1 MANKYKFSKVKE
13 RVTKG
18 FTQKTV
24 EIIKDKKETMSLKEA
39 KELANTFGN
48 KLGKDSLFMV
58 KGLNC
63 YSPKTLRDS
72 SGKWYDE

>member
-24 EIIKDKKETMSLKEA
+24 DILRTKK
-39 KELANTFGN
+39 
-48 KLGKDSLFMV
+48 
-58 KGLNC
+58 
-63 YSPKTLRDS
+63 KT
-72 SGKWYDE
+72 